1 MTPEQAEA
9 HGTPVAVL
17 RPRLVRGLVELL
29 SPLPARKRTT
39 ILAQAI
45 QTMTRVGADQVVF
58 VIAWT
63 TTAAQRQRHFN
74 EAPQM
79 REHASAVPIEA
90 RHAGRLS
97 RVGREGRQAA
107 SVDHVD
113 LARTIAQ
120 LDSFA
125 LLAPPRKSDA
135 HSRRVRSTSVWI
147 CPTVATAHRNEVH
160 GADRWALLASTRLPF
175 GAT

>member
-1 MTPEQAEA
+1 TPAA
-9 HGTPVAVL
+9 HPAPTF
-17 RPRLVRGLVELL
+17 RG
-29 SPLPARKRTT
+29 PPK
-39 ILAQAI
+39 
-45 QTMTRVGADQVVF
+45 
-58 VIAWT
+58 
-63 TTAAQRQRHFN
+63 
-74 EAPQM
+74 M
-79 REHASAVPIEA
+79 RDPASAVQIEA

-147 CPTVATAHRNEVH
+147 CPTVATAHRTEVH
-160 GADRWALLASTRLPF
+160 GADRWALL
-175 GAT
+175 